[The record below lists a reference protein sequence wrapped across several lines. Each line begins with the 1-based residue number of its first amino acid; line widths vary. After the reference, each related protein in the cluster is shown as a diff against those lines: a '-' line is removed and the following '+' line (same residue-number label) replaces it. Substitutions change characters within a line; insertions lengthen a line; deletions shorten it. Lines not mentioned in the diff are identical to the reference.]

1 MRKIIC
7 ILIVVGLGAI
17 FSSASAQNVVRIA
30 NETATPPFNFVD
42 GDGNIKGFDVD
53 IAAALCAE
61 LGVKKVD
68 IIQDWDG
75 MIPGLI
81 AKKFDAIISDMSI
94 TDKRLKVVNFSQSYY
109 DEQGLFLT
117 LKGKTIDFSV
127 EGMKG
132 KKIAVQRATTFANYI
147 KGIYGSSVDIK
158 YYETPASQ
166 ILDLFSGRVDL
177 ILASDVFV
185 HKTIESEDGAKLE
198 IVGSPVIDSKYI
210 GDGVGIAV
218 RKQDTE
224 LLKSFNKALDT
235 IKSNGTYDKIYD
247 KWFM

>member
-1 MRKIIC
+1 
-7 ILIVVGLGAI
+7 
-17 FSSASAQNVVRIA
+17 VRIA

-42 GDGNIKGFDVD
+42 GDGNVQGFDVE
-53 IAAALCAE
+53 IAAALCE
-61 LGVKKVD
+61 VMGVKKVD
-68 IIQDWDG
+68 VIQDWDG

-94 TDKRLKVVNFSQSYY
+94 TEKRLKVVSFSKSYY
-109 DEQGLFLT
+109 DEQGLFLGR
-117 LKGKTIDFSV
+117 KGESFDFSV

-147 KGIYGSSVDIK
+147 KGIYGSSVEIK

-166 ILDLFSGRVDL
+166 ILDLLSGRVDL

-185 HKTIESEDGAKLE
+185 HATINSEDGAKLA
-198 IVGSPVIDSKYI
+198 VSGTPVTDKTYI
-210 GDGVGIAV
+210 GDGVGIAI

-224 LLKSFNKALDT
+224 LLNSFNKALDT
-235 IKSNGTYDKIYD
+235 IKSNGTYDKIYN
-247 KWFM
+247 KWFR